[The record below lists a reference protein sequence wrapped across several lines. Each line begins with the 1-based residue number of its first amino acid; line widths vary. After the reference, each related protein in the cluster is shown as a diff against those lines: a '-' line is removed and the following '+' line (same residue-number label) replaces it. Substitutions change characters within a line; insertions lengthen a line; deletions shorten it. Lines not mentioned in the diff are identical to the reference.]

1 MSLKRAIGTIANTIA
16 LVTLLS
22 NCASSQEISKKDMR
36 EIKPRIKTELKI
48 KDLNK
53 IQIDNIKN
61 NLITIEA
68 RLTGSILVLIRKGVS
83 IETCKQALLDIKM
96 EIQDYR
102 KELEKLKKLGIDTR
116 EDETKIGEL
125 EWELREKAKELK
137 IDYDKLKY

>member
-125 EWELREKAKELK
+125 EWELREKAKE
-137 IDYDKLKY
+137 ISI